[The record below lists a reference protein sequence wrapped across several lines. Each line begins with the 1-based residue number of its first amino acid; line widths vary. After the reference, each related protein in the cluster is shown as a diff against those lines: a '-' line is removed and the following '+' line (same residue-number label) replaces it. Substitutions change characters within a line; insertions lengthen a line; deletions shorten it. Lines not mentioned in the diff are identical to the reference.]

1 MTPIPIEQAG
11 PEPAEPGDP
20 INARAEKVIHL
31 ANRRLKK
38 AIEQAELEAAMR
50 EAMRG
55 KTERS

>member
-20 INARAEKVIHL
+20 INARAAKVIHL

-38 AIEQAELEAAMR
+38 AIELAELEEAIR

-55 KTERS
+55 KDQ